1 MGSAPSRS
9 LREPAPAGVIDTIGT
24 AFMILNRRP
33 YLALMVVGLDL
44 LLWLGPRISVSE
56 IGRAVNQLLSRPELG
71 GQAPAPVPVLS
82 ADFDALVILASLIP
96 SLVAALG
103 PDNMAL
109 PYQPLVLQPMLAA
122 SIGIVFSLFLASI
135 GLGMSY
141 WTILAHVVR
150 GERLRRAQLF
160 RSTLR
165 NTLAMLTYLGLL
177 ALAAVGLSFLA
188 GFTLFGATLLGLG
201 DIVLVPFTIAAVVL
215 TIVFYIGTFFVEDA
229 IVLSGAGPFRAV
241 IYSLGICRIAFWPTM
256 RFIAASLI
264 VQLGLPLALRVFTQN
279 AAAVPFALV
288 SHSYV
293 ATGLILASLLFYRER
308 IVIVLRQGTN
318 AKREEEES
326 RQ

>member
-1 MGSAPSRS
+1 VKSAPSRS

-24 AFMILNRRP
+24 AFTILNHRP
-33 YLALMVVGLDL
+33 YLALMVVALDL
-44 LLWLGPRISVSE
+44 LLWLGPRISVNE
-56 IGRAVNQLLSRPELG
+56 IGRAVNQMLSRPEFA
-71 GQAPAPVPVLS
+71 GQSPAPVPMLS
-82 ADFDALVILASLIP
+82 AEFDAVVILASLIP

-103 PDNMAL
+103 PDNIAL
-109 PYQPLVLQPMLAA
+109 PYQPLVLQAMLAA
-122 SIGIVFSLFLASI
+122 SIGVVFALFLASI

-141 WTILAHVVR
+141 WTILAYVVR
-150 GERLRRAQLF
+150 GERLRRAQVF

-165 NTLAMLTYLGLL
+165 NTLVMLAYLGLL

-188 GFTLFGATLLGLG
+188 GFTVFGATLLGLG
-201 DIVLVPFTIAAVVL
+201 DIVLVLFTIATAVL
-215 TIVFYIGTFFVEDA
+215 AILFYIGTFFVEDA

-256 RFIAASLI
+256 RFIAASLV

-293 ATGLILASLLFYRER
+293 ATGLVLASLLFYRER
-308 IVIVLRQGTN
+308 IVLVLRQGAN
-318 AKREEEES
+318 AKREEES
-326 RQ
+326 RR

>member
-1 MGSAPSRS
+1 
-9 LREPAPAGVIDTIGT
+9 
-24 AFMILNRRP
+24 MILNRRP

-56 IGRAVNQLLSRPELG
+56 IGRVVNQLLSRPGLG

-103 PDNMAL
+103 PDNIAL
-109 PYQPLVLQPMLAA
+109 PYQPLVLQPMLAV
-122 SIGIVFSLFLASI
+122 SIGIVFSLFLASV

-150 GERLRRAQLF
+150 GERLRRVQLF
-160 RSTLR
+160 RSTVR
-165 NTLAMLTYLGLL
+165 NTLVMLAYLGLL

-201 DIVLVPFTIAAVVL
+201 DFVLFLFGIATVVL
-215 TIVFYIGTFFVEDA
+215 AIVFYIGTFFVEDA
-229 IVLSGAGPFRAV
+229 IVLSGAGPFRAL

-264 VQLGLPLALRVFTQN
+264 VQLGLPLALRVFTQS

-308 IVIVLRQGTN
+308 IVLLLRQGTN
-318 AKREEEES
+318 AKREEES

>member
-1 MGSAPSRS
+1 
-9 LREPAPAGVIDTIGT
+9 
-24 AFMILNRRP
+24 MILNRRP

-56 IGRAVNQLLSRPELG
+56 IGRVVNQLLSRPGLG

-103 PDNMAL
+103 PDNIAL
-109 PYQPLVLQPMLAA
+109 PYQPLVLRPMLAV
-122 SIGIVFSLFLASI
+122 SIGIVFSLFLASV

-150 GERLRRAQLF
+150 GERLRRVQLF
-160 RSTLR
+160 RSTVR
-165 NTLAMLTYLGLL
+165 NTLVMLAYLGLL

-201 DIVLVPFTIAAVVL
+201 DFVLFLFGIATVVL
-215 TIVFYIGTFFVEDA
+215 AIVFYIGTFFVEDA
-229 IVLSGAGPFRAV
+229 IVLSGAGPFRAL

-264 VQLGLPLALRVFTQN
+264 VQLGLPLALRVFTQS

-308 IVIVLRQGTN
+308 IVLLLRQGTN
-318 AKREEEES
+318 AKREEES